1 MQWNRSN
8 ALGLAKA
15 SCFACHGLGTRIV
28 RKGKEVPCNCIFRA
42 IFRACYNRFRA
53 SAQTADHIGAVT
65 LEFCSGRDGR
75 RRYGRKHQE
84 FAADFCLVSQRHL
97 NTAEYQIFKY
107 HFLLGADWRLC
118 CRQLKME
125 RGNFF
130 HLVYRIERK
139 LGKVFATLQPY
150 PLYPVNEYFAG
161 VITRDR
167 PSFLLGYGEED
178 EAEEQ
183 IAA

>member
-15 SCFACHGLGTRIV
+15 SCFACHGLGIRVV
-28 RKGKEVPCNCIFRA
+28 RKDKEVPCNCIFRA

-53 SAQTADHIGAVT
+53 SAQTADHIGAVA

-84 FAADFCLVSQRHL
+84 FAADFCLVSRRHL
-97 NTAEYQIFKY
+97 GNAEYQIFKY
-107 HFLLGADWRLC
+107 HFLLGADWKLC
-118 CRQLKME
+118 CRQLKID

-130 HLVYRIERK
+130 HLVYRIEQR
-139 LGKVFATLQPY
+139 LGRVFATLQPY
-150 PLYPVNEYFAG
+150 PLYPLSEYFGG
-161 VITRDR
+161 VITRER
-167 PSFLLGYGEED
+167 PSFLMGDEEED
-178 EAEEQ
+178 ESEERS
-183 IAA
+183 AA